1 MDSRQSVCAKISS
14 VLFGQL
20 EKEVINNGR
29 AAINNRRNIAKRLT
43 GRSAESVQLEI
54 EAMLEIA
61 ERKGIKL
68 T

>member
-1 MDSRQSVCAKISS
+1 MDSRQSVCAKISP

-20 EKEVINNGR
+20 QKEVINNGI

-43 GRSAESVQLEI
+43 DKGAESVQLEI

-61 ERKGIKL
+61 EKRGIKL